1 MKKKAEP
8 SRAKSHELAFL
19 QQIYRYELYGFSKYL
34 QLVQRR
40 LEEQEQSPLTAC
52 QLDQQDLL
60 QQQLCGVKNRRK
72 DLVDIESAIASSKLV
87 FSQSHQFMHDPSD
100 ADDVEGIRLFSNTI
114 LNDICGRLRSLGFVI
129 GPGNAHPDRSRGKGQ
144 LPGGVQA
151 REEVGQCTGRHDG
164 WQPSGKHFAGAGSQR
179 QLMRS
184 EQWASFDGR
193 ASAFLKALKDN
204 LKVQMDAT
212 RSAAPGAIP
221 ARRKS
226 AAR

>member
-40 LEEQEQSPLTAC
+40 LEEQEQSPLTVC

-129 GPGNAHPDRSRGKGQ
+129 GPGNAHPDRSRGKSQ

-164 WQPSGKHFAGAGSQR
+164 W
-179 QLMRS
+179 
-184 EQWASFDGR
+184 
-193 ASAFLKALKDN
+193 
-204 LKVQMDAT
+204 
-212 RSAAPGAIP
+212 
-221 ARRKS
+221 
-226 AAR
+226 